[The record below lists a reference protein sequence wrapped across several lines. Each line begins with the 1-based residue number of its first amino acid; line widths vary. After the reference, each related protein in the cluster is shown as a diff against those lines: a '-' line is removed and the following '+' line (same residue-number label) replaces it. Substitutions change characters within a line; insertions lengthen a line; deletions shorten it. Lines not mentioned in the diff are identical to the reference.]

1 MSEIIFAAHGVTSAL
16 AILHPLSLRTF
27 SRPAIDCM
35 SFTHD
40 DNKTSITNAPHQLRK
55 TRRADG
61 ARHRAVQ
68 TSQPI
73 SILTLQLPVC
83 ISLRIPTIAT
93 SHSDSSRP
101 PIPIDRDRCGAG
113 FLKAPLDNA
122 LHQCLARWAN
132 WSSTGEAV
140 PVVNRRDLRATRR
153 ALVADAAAR
162 AGGAC

>member
-1 MSEIIFAAHGVTSAL
+1 MIELLECLCEDHHQTTASAL
-16 AILHPLSLRTF
+16 FSVLFHLRLNPQALPLSL
-27 SRPAIDCM
+27 PVY
-35 SFTHD
+35 
-40 DNKTSITNAPHQLRK
+40 
-55 TRRADG
+55 RAS
-61 ARHRAVQ
+61 AK
-68 TSQPI
+68 
-73 SILTLQLPVC
+73 
-83 ISLRIPTIAT
+83 LRIPTIAT

>member
-1 MSEIIFAAHGVTSAL
+1 MLIVGYCYGIRSERRLCEEVELHL
-16 AILHPLSLRTF
+16 AYRWFCRLDLD
-27 SRPAIDCM
+27 A
-35 SFTHD
+35 
-40 DNKTSITNAPHQLRK
+40 K
-55 TRRADG
+55 
-61 ARHRAVQ
+61 V
-68 TSQPI
+68 
-73 SILTLQLPVC
+73 PV
-83 ISLRIPTIAT
+83 RIPTIAT